1 MPDTQIMNN
10 LQILCSQFLKPT
22 PNQAFGEI
30 ANLAK
35 LHFASINMN
44 PPSQNVNKFPANRIN
59 SLMPQTLAK
68 TGLERLVHNLFKIYL
83 KNFKKVVDKIQ

>member
-1 MPDTQIMNN
+1 
-10 LQILCSQFLKPT
+10 
-22 PNQAFGEI
+22 
-30 ANLAK
+30 
-35 LHFASINMN
+35 MN

-59 SLMPQTLAK
+59 SLAPQTLAK